1 MSRAINAS
9 REARL
14 LHPFIK
20 DPRLSIAAS
29 TLATRLSRLGVSGP
43 APSSEQFCA
52 VVEEAGFPCFSTLNV
67 TATGNLDID
76 AVVQDFFS
84 DRRTRDA
91 IQTKVHRYVGIGH
104 AVRED
109 RQYGA
114 LDTWVVIIGD
124 PPEPAPRD
132 WRRQIL
138 AEVNQFRGLYGLKP
152 LSLSPLLND
161 AAQRH
166 ADDMAYQ
173 DYVAHNGRDGRGP
186 GQRATDSGY
195 RWRLILE
202 NLAAGQATPEQAV
215 QGWKD
220 SDGHRRAML
229 NGDVTEAG
237 IGYRFLPSDQG
248 QVRSF
253 HYWALSM
260 GLPK

>member
-1 MSRAINAS
+1 MSRAVNAS

-14 LHPFIK
+14 LQPFIK
-20 DPRLSIAAS
+20 DPRLSIAAA
-29 TLATRLSRLGVSGP
+29 TLAQRIARSGA
-43 APSSEQFCA
+43 APSSTQFCA
-52 VVEEAGFPCFSTLNV
+52 AVEEAGFPCFSTLNV
-67 TATGNLDID
+67 TATGNKDLP
-76 AVVQDFFS
+76 AVVGDFFN
-84 DRRTRDA
+84 DRRTRNA
-91 IQTKVHRYVGIGH
+91 VQTKAHRYIGIGYANH
-104 AVRED
+104 QD
-109 RQYGA
+109 PHYGA
-114 LDTWVVIIGD
+114 LDTWVLIIGD
-124 PPEPAPRD
+124 PPEPAARD

-138 AEVNQFRGLYGLKP
+138 AEVNQFRGLYGLEP
-152 LSLSPLLND
+152 LRLTPLLND

-173 DYVAHNGRDGRGP
+173 DYVAHIGRDGRGP
-186 GQRATDSGY
+186 GDRASDSGY

-202 NLAAGQATPEQAV
+202 NLAAGQSTPEQAV

-229 NGDVTEAG
+229 NPEVTEAG